1 MHIEILQ
8 TADIQ
13 YSNDQG
19 AGFYSEVF
27 TSGGCSSGGDFNAG
41 YAEFRRRVSQ
51 GCERR
56 CSSGGFRAVG
66 ILTQGT
72 RSSGAGFRNVS
83 SAGFR
88 AVSYFVRAALTVW
101 ATFSK

>member
-1 MHIEILQ
+1 MAVILQ
-8 TADIQ
+8 PVDIK
-13 YSNDQG
+13 YPIDLG
-19 AGFYSEVF
+19 ASFYSEVF
-27 TSGGCSSGGDFNAG
+27 T
-41 YAEFRRRVSQ
+41 
-51 GCERR
+51 
-56 CSSGGFRAVG
+56 SGGFRAVG